1 MDVSEQCGHTL
12 EEQIEL
18 FNGIKPLF
26 ANKPL
31 IVVLNKVDVIRP
43 EELTEEK
50 RELLSVFNQDGKLMW
65 PCRHTCT
72 ASCMWSPFIIKVCQ
86 GCLSQWKL
94 VCYNTLKSIAHL
106 CQKWDLRICQESAKT
121 SCFIYKVNLV
131 SLSLS
136 PFSSHALVSL
146 IFKYM
151 IWSYCSIIRNL
162 LPKDSRKLINLNNLS
177 HTPLFSF
184 QRRKNARM
192 AHSIKF
198 WNSMSETESWFSKSV
213 QCS

>member
-136 PFSSHALVSL
+136 PFSSHVLVFL

-151 IWSYCSIIRNL
+151 IWSYCSIICHL
-162 LPKDSRKLINLNNLS
+162 SQKINWKS
-177 HTPLFSF
+177 I
-184 QRRKNARM
+184 NA
-192 AHSIKF
+192 
-198 WNSMSETESWFSKSV
+198 E
-213 QCS
+213 

>member
-50 RELLSVFNQDGKLMW
+50 RELLSIFNQDGKLMW

-72 ASCMWSPFIIKVCQ
+72 ASCM
-86 GCLSQWKL
+86 
-94 VCYNTLKSIAHL
+94 
-106 CQKWDLRICQESAKT
+106 
-121 SCFIYKVNLV
+121 
-131 SLSLS
+131 
-136 PFSSHALVSL
+136 
-146 IFKYM
+146 
-151 IWSYCSIIRNL
+151 
-162 LPKDSRKLINLNNLS
+162 
-177 HTPLFSF
+177 
-184 QRRKNARM
+184 
-192 AHSIKF
+192 
-198 WNSMSETESWFSKSV
+198 
-213 QCS
+213 

>member
-50 RELLSVFNQDGKLMW
+50 RELLSVFNQDGKLMR

-72 ASCMWSPFIIKVCQ
+72 ASCM
-86 GCLSQWKL
+86 
-94 VCYNTLKSIAHL
+94 
-106 CQKWDLRICQESAKT
+106 
-121 SCFIYKVNLV
+121 
-131 SLSLS
+131 
-136 PFSSHALVSL
+136 
-146 IFKYM
+146 
-151 IWSYCSIIRNL
+151 
-162 LPKDSRKLINLNNLS
+162 
-177 HTPLFSF
+177 
-184 QRRKNARM
+184 
-192 AHSIKF
+192 
-198 WNSMSETESWFSKSV
+198 
-213 QCS
+213 

>member
-1 MDVSEQCGHTL
+1 MNENKVNGSKLLVLNMERKYGKELKKGKKKRKLFYSLYSINFFVFYQAITALAHLRAAILYIMDVSEQCGHTL

-72 ASCMWSPFIIKVCQ
+72 ASCM
-86 GCLSQWKL
+86 
-94 VCYNTLKSIAHL
+94 
-106 CQKWDLRICQESAKT
+106 
-121 SCFIYKVNLV
+121 
-131 SLSLS
+131 
-136 PFSSHALVSL
+136 
-146 IFKYM
+146 
-151 IWSYCSIIRNL
+151 
-162 LPKDSRKLINLNNLS
+162 
-177 HTPLFSF
+177 
-184 QRRKNARM
+184 
-192 AHSIKF
+192 
-198 WNSMSETESWFSKSV
+198 
-213 QCS
+213 